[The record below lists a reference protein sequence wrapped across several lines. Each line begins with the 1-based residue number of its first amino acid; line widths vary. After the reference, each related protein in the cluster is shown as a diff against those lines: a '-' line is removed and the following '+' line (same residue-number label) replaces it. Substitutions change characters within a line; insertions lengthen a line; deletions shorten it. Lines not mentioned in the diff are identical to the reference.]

1 MEIEEVANQPAV
13 QEKISEPDIKIE
25 EQPIEQQIDPKDI
38 ILESEMPSV
47 HHSSEH
53 SEINIQNI

>member
-1 MEIEEVANQPAV
+1 MEIEAVADQPAV
-13 QEKISEPDIKIE
+13 QEKQSEPDNEIE
-25 EQPIEQQIDPKDI
+25 EENNEEPIDAEDI

-47 HHSSEH
+47 HQSSEH